1 MAASVGRAGAQSE
14 RRAATG
20 HWARRGSLRSSTP
33 PRRGAVRSS
42 LAAGARGL
50 WSAPRAV
57 AVHQCSRL
65 LELAADHRYS
75 VEPLLS
81 RPLLW
86 ERERERMRRDER
98 SI

>member
-1 MAASVGRAGAQSE
+1 MRRSAELGAAWTSGE
-14 RRAATG
+14 LAAWTG
-20 HWARRGSLRSSTP
+20 GELVRRG
-33 PRRGAVRSS
+33 RRGAH
-42 LAAGARGL
+42 GL

-86 ERERERMRRDER
+86 ERERG
-98 SI
+98 